1 MTSNNEVAYY
11 LIFDTNVLF
20 QTYEKKADFTSFSF
34 NATYKN
40 IIDMINQLDIYNQVV
55 LGIPL
60 VVWSEMEKQINKEDF
75 PRIFH
80 TGEPHNKLL
89 RVHKN

>member
-40 IIDMINQLDIYNQVV
+40 IIDIDNRSYLCYIAPI
-55 LGIPL
+55 G
-60 VVWSEMEKQINKEDF
+60 
-75 PRIFH
+75 
-80 TGEPHNKLL
+80 
-89 RVHKN
+89 